1 MADITGIITV
11 VDFFTFY
18 QLVLDGHTIHLS
30 FTEKKHRKAVK
41 QLQKLSRQIDYLPQR
56 QMSAGELAA
65 MLSRQRSFAEF
76 GQSTFIQAGT
86 VFQQQ
91 VWQLISR
98 IPFGETRTYGDL
110 AKRLDTAVSSSSPI
124 TCPKVSL
131 IFLKRS
137 RSRNSS
143 ATLLP
148 LRSALFIAIAK
159 RSRSSKRL
167 GNPVSGS

>member
-98 IPFGETRTYGDL
+98 IPFGESRTYGDL
-110 AKRLDTAVSSSSPI
+110 AKRL
-124 TCPKVSL
+124 
-131 IFLKRS
+131 
-137 RSRNSS
+137 
-143 ATLLP
+143 
-148 LRSALFIAIAK
+148 
-159 RSRSSKRL
+159 
-167 GNPVSGS
+167 GNPMLSRAVGQACGANPVALLIPCHRVVGHAGLGGFGGGIELKKKLLDLEKR

>member
-110 AKRLDTAVSSSSPI
+110 AKRL
-124 TCPKVSL
+124 
-131 IFLKRS
+131 
-137 RSRNSS
+137 
-143 ATLLP
+143 
-148 LRSALFIAIAK
+148 
-159 RSRSSKRL
+159 
-167 GNPVSGS
+167 GNPMLSRAVGQACGANPVALLIPCHRVVGHAGLGGFGGGIELKKKLLDLEKR